1 MRYVG
6 AKHQL
11 GLVDAF
17 QEQTMTPGVHGL
29 APPETCYYPQH
40 Y

>member
-11 GLVDAF
+11 GLVEAF
-17 QEQTMTPGVHGL
+17 QEQTMTPGAHGV
-29 APPETCYYPQH
+29 APPEAYFYPQQ

>member
-11 GLVDAF
+11 GLVEAF
-17 QEQTMTPGVHGL
+17 QEQTMTPVVHGV